1 MPCCEVIPEALGV
14 RRDLLSQSGRGEMMN
29 WGAIQSA
36 LSDAKLDGWLFYDH
50 HHRDPIAYR
59 VLKLDAPTMVTRR
72 WYYLIPAEGQPEK
85 LVHRIERARLDALPG
100 TEHQYSSWREQREKL
115 KEMLAG
121 KKRVAMQYSQMNDIP
136 YIGLVD
142 AGTVELIKSLGV
154 EVVSSA
160 DLVQLFEARWS
171 PEALALHLEAGK
183 VVHAAVDMGFRT
195 IRDAVRKQG
204 AIGEYEVQQEIVRF
218 FEARG
223 VEYGDP
229 PIVAVNANSA
239 DGHYS
244 PTLQTSRPIRE
255 GDFVLLDV
263 WAKRKVPGAV
273 YFDITWTGYVGET
286 VPDRY
291 TKIFDVVREARDTA
305 VEFVQQAVRAGR
317 ALRGYEVDE
326 TTRGVITRR
335 GYGEYFIH
343 RTGHSIGEDVH
354 GNGANIDNFETR
366 DDRSIIPRTCFSIE
380 PGIYLPEFGVR
391 SEINVYVEEKDAR
404 VTGDAQKA
412 IVPILAK

>member
-1 MPCCEVIPEALGV
+1 
-14 RRDLLSQSGRGEMMN
+14 
-29 WGAIQSA
+29 
-36 LSDAKLDGWLFYDH
+36 
-50 HHRDPIAYR
+50 
-59 VLKLDAPTMVTRR
+59 
-72 WYYLIPAEGQPEK
+72 
-85 LVHRIERARLDALPG
+85 
-100 TEHQYSSWREQREKL
+100 
-115 KEMLAG
+115 MLTG
-121 KKRVAMQYSQMNDIP
+121 KTRVAMQYSQMNDIP

-142 AGTVELIKSLGV
+142 AGTVELIKSLGTD
-154 EVVSSA
+154 VVSSA

-171 PEALALHLEAGK
+171 PEALALHLEVGK
-183 VVHAAVDMGFRT
+183 VVHAAVDTGFRA

-223 VEYGDP
+223 VEFGDP
-229 PIVAVNANSA
+229 PIVAVNANSS

-244 PTLQTSRPIRE
+244 PTQQTSRPIRE

-263 WAKRKVPGAV
+263 WAKRKAPGAV
-273 YFDITWTGYVGET
+273 YFDITWTGCVGET
-286 VPDRY
+286 VPDKY
-291 TKIFDVVREARDTA
+291 AKIFEIVREARDTA

-317 ALRGYEVDE
+317 PLRGYEVDE
-326 TTRGVITRR
+326 ATRGVITRR

-366 DDRSIIPRTCFSIE
+366 DDRSIIPRTCFSVE

-391 SEINVYVEEKDAR
+391 SEVNVYVEEHDAR
-404 VTGDAQKA
+404 VTGDVQEAV
-412 IVPILAK
+412 VPILAG

>member
-1 MPCCEVIPEALGV
+1 MN
-14 RRDLLSQSGRGEMMN
+14 LS
-29 WGAIQSA
+29 AIQSA
-36 LSDAKLDGWLFYDH
+36 LSDAKVDGWLFYDH

-59 VLKLDAPTMVTRR
+59 VLKLEAPTTVTRR

-85 LVHRIERARLDALPG
+85 LVHRIERTRLDALPG

-183 VVHAAVDMGFRT
+183 VVHAAVDTGFRT

-218 FEARG
+218 FEAHG

-239 DGHYS
+239 SGHYS
-244 PTLQTSRPIRE
+244 PTQQTSRPIRE

-263 WAKRKVPGAV
+263 WGKLKAPGAV
-273 YFDITWTGYVGET
+273 YFDITWTGYVGEA
-286 VPDRY
+286 VPDKY
-291 TKIFDVVREARDTA
+291 TKIFEVVREARDAA
-305 VEFVQQAVRAGR
+305 VEFVQQAVRGGR
-317 ALRGYEVDE
+317 PLYGYQVDE
-326 TTRGVITRR
+326 ATRAVITRH
-335 GYGEYFIH
+335 GYGEYFTH
-343 RTGHSIGEDVH
+343 RTGHSIGEEVH

-366 DDRSIIPRTCFSIE
+366 DNRTIIPRTAFSIE

-391 SEINVYVEEKDAR
+391 SEVDVYVDENDAR
-404 VTGDAQKA
+404 VTGDIQKA
-412 IVPILAK
+412 VVPILAR

>member
-1 MPCCEVIPEALGV
+1 
-14 RRDLLSQSGRGEMMN
+14 MN
-29 WGAIQSA
+29 LGAIQSA

-59 VLKLDAPTMVTRR
+59 VLKLDAPMCTRR
-72 WYYLIPAEGQPEK
+72 WYYLIPAEGQPTK
-85 LVHRIERARLDALPG
+85 LVHRIERSNLEALPG

-115 KEMLAG
+115 QEMLAC
-121 KKRVAMQYSQMNDIP
+121 KAKVAMQYSQLNDIP

-142 AGTVELIKSLGV
+142 AGTVELVRSFGV

-171 PEALALHLEAGK
+171 TEALALHLEAGK
-183 VVHAAVDMGFRT
+183 VVHAAVDTAFRT
-195 IRDAVRKQG
+195 IRDAVQTRE

-218 FEARG
+218 FETHG
-223 VEYGDP
+223 VESDDP
-229 PIVAVNANSA
+229 PVVAVNENTANP
-239 DGHYS
+239 HYS
-244 PTLQTSRPIRE
+244 PTLQTSRLIRE

-263 WAKRKVPGAV
+263 WAKRRAREAV
-273 YFDITWTGYVGET
+273 YFDITWTGYVGEA

-291 TKIFDVVREARDTA
+291 ARIFEIVREARDVA
-305 VEFVQQAVRAGR
+305 IELVQQALRGGR
-317 ALRGYEVDE
+317 PLRGYQVDE
-326 TTRGVITRR
+326 AVRDVITRH

-366 DDRSIIPRTCFSIE
+366 DNRAIIPRTCFSIE

-391 SEINVYVEEKDAR
+391 SEVDVYIEESDAR
-404 VTGDAQKA
+404 VTGDIQKA

>member
-1 MPCCEVIPEALGV
+1 MN
-14 RRDLLSQSGRGEMMN
+14 LS
-29 WGAIQSA
+29 AIQSA

-59 VLKLDAPTMVTRR
+59 VLKFDAPSMVTRR
-72 WYYLIPAEGQPEK
+72 WFYLIPAQGQPTK
-85 LVHRIERARLDALPG
+85 LVHRIERHHLDAIPG
-100 TEHQYSSWREQREKL
+100 TEIEYSSWKEQRERL

-142 AGTVELIKSLGV
+142 AGTIELVKSLGP

-160 DLVQLFEARWS
+160 DLVQAFEARWS

-183 VVHAAVDMGFRT
+183 VVHAAVAKAFET
-195 IRDAVRKQG
+195 IRDGIRSRG
-204 AIGEYEVQQEIVRF
+204 ATDEYEVQQEILRF
-218 FEARG
+218 LEAHG
-223 VEYGDP
+223 VQAYDEP
-229 PIVAVNANSA
+229 IVQEPIVAVNANSA
-239 DGHYS
+239 NGHYS
-244 PTLQTSRPIRE
+244 PTKQTSVPIRE

-263 WAKRKVPGAV
+263 WGKRKVPGAV
-273 YFDITWTGYVGET
+273 YFDITWTGYVGER
-286 VPDRY
+286 VPERY
-291 TKIFDVVREARDTA
+291 TKIFDVVSEARDTA
-305 VEFVQQAVRAGR
+305 VNVVQEAMRAGR
-317 ALRGYEVDE
+317 LLRGYEVDDA
-326 TTRGVITRR
+326 TRAVITKR
-335 GYGEYFIH
+335 GYGQYFIH

-391 SEINVYVEEKDAR
+391 SEVNVYVEEKDAR
-404 VTGDAQKA
+404 VTGDIQKA
-412 IVPILAK
+412 VVPILAK